1 MIQRLIQ
8 AHRLGGYGFIALF
21 CLMSYFMALRARNL
35 SDEPSMRGLVHVLL
49 AMSLVPLLFVK
60 VLIACYYK
68 SYYSALTSVAHS
80 SPANTSVSLEPRRFG
95 MWRRPA
101 SSLNRQNCKGQALV
115 EIAKSI
121 LASGLDR
128 QPLPQLLVRPPVE
141 HDNIH
146 GADYYAGRAKPAQG
160 VGGC

>member
-1 MIQRLIQ
+1 
-8 AHRLGGYGFIALF
+8 
-21 CLMSYFMALRARNL
+21 
-35 SDEPSMRGLVHVLL
+35 
-49 AMSLVPLLFVK
+49 
-60 VLIACYYK
+60 
-68 SYYSALTSVAHS
+68 
-80 SPANTSVSLEPRRFG
+80 
-95 MWRRPA
+95 
-101 SSLNRQNCKGQALV
+101 LV